1 MPLLTVLD
9 INVKTTS
16 LRDAMNSKLF
26 DALREKH
33 VLEEAHVGG
42 CVLFTQR
49 AQVEQIM
56 AEIAASRNA
65 EA

>member
-1 MPLLTVLD
+1 M
-9 INVKTTS
+9 KTTS
-16 LRDAMNSKLF
+16 LRDAMKSQLF

-56 AEIAASRNA
+56 ADIAASRNA
-65 EA
+65 ET